1 MVNGIKI
8 NTHVCSFQ
16 SFKAVNKGVRYR
28 SLICSSLDHSIHP
41 LLRLG
46 VDALTYFVLPY
57 QLKRPIFS
65 PNCQSFKTLLAQKT
79 HAINIGPKLFTC
91 HRHVKTFTPF
101 DTRQKT
107 NNRPRT
113 CKPNKNPHN
122 QNFKLAPQ
130 YRQRIIFQKEHPE
143 SQMCD
148 GSKRNFSSIVRGEN
162 IPMLTT
168 GEVSSIKYTVLNR
181 VLSWIWG
188 ASLRPPNVIYGVHK
202 VSIVTP
208 RARSHKN
215 SAAAAASRFD
225 EGLLS
230 HASSLFLLYNN
241 TNKKMANN
249 LPSSLFS
256 ASL

>member
-1 MVNGIKI
+1 
-8 NTHVCSFQ
+8 
-16 SFKAVNKGVRYR
+16 
-28 SLICSSLDHSIHP
+28 
-41 LLRLG
+41 
-46 VDALTYFVLPY
+46 
-57 QLKRPIFS
+57 
-65 PNCQSFKTLLAQKT
+65 
-79 HAINIGPKLFTC
+79 
-91 HRHVKTFTPF
+91 
-101 DTRQKT
+101 
-107 NNRPRT
+107 
-113 CKPNKNPHN
+113 
-122 QNFKLAPQ
+122 
-130 YRQRIIFQKEHPE
+130 
-143 SQMCD
+143 MCD

-215 SAAAAASRFD
+215 SAAAAAASRFD